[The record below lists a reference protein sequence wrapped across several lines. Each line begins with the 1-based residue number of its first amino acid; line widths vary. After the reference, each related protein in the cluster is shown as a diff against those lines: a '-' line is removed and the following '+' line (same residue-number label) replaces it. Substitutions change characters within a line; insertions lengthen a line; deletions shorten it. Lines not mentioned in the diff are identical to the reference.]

1 MAETLLISRE
11 RDCMTCPYCNGE
23 MEKGE
28 LRHKGG
34 LYFIPDGEETPL
46 LYTKREMNKHKAV
59 HFPMYSLKSI
69 IEYPAAHICRN
80 CSKIVIDY

>member
-1 MAETLLISRE
+1 
-11 RDCMTCPYCNGE
+11 MTCPYCNGE
-23 MEKGE
+23 MTKGE

-46 LYTKREMNKHKAV
+46 LFTKQQMEKHNAV
-59 HFPMYSLKSI
+59 YFPLYSLKSL
-69 IEYPAAHICRN
+69 IEYPTAYICRH